1 MRTRMKKIG
10 KKERCNGLTKAKQ
23 IRIPSVSWTARNY
36 QTNELQSDST
46 IGWSSRFDNSSRE
59 LLKYQIATFIWD
71 TLVRIKSFYMNI
83 FPFIS
88 YINGSNLFCF
98 LFYLLFSLHLFVR
111 KLCVIISLLF
121 YYTAF
126 LIIFSKFL
134 RLLQFFSIFLIL
146 RLLTI

>member
-1 MRTRMKKIG
+1 MMRTRMKKVE

-23 IRIPSVSWTARNY
+23 IRIPSVSWMARNY

-88 YINGSNLFCF
+88 YINDANLFYF

-121 YYTAF
+121 YYIAF
-126 LIIFSKFL
+126 LIIFSKF
-134 RLLQFFSIFLIL
+134 FEIITIFVDFS
-146 RLLTI
+146 

>member
-88 YINGSNLFCF
+88 YINGSNLFYF
-98 LFYLLFSLHLFVR
+98 LFYLLFSLHLF
-111 KLCVIISLLF
+111 VIISLLF

>member
-1 MRTRMKKIG
+1 MMRTRMKKVE

-23 IRIPSVSWTARNY
+23 IRIPSVSWMARNY

-88 YINGSNLFCF
+88 YINDSNLFYF

-121 YYTAF
+121 YYIAF
-126 LIIFSKFL
+126 LIIFSKF
-134 RLLQFFSIFLIL
+134 FEIITIFVHLS
-146 RLLTI
+146 